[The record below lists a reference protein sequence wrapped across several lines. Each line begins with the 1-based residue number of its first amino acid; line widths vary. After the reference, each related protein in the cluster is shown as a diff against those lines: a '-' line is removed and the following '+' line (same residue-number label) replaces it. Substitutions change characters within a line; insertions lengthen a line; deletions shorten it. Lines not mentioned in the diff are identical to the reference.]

1 MRQHISFL
9 LFQRVDWMWA
19 LGHPEGMETAPRSRF
34 LPIAALFSVQL
45 IFGFNYAASK
55 EILLHFPPTLWGAIR
70 LILSALLMFATASRI
85 VPKALRRTDR
95 EFLWKACVFGV
106 LGISLSQLFFLIG
119 LQHTTT
125 TNSAIMNSVTPLLTL
140 LVGVLV
146 GAERFTWIRGA
157 SFILALAGIF
167 SIRDPSEFHFSSD
180 TFVGDLATLANCLM
194 LAIFFTLSRDFLRK
208 NSTYWAT
215 AWMFLFG
222 SLVLGIASIADL
234 RFPELSTLDTRF
246 YTSAGYNIIFA
257 TLITYFLNSWTLTQ
271 VSPSLVALFFYFQPV
286 IAVLTGWALLG
297 ETPNAR
303 TFLSMGLIFSGLA
316 IGSVPGNRSVKR
328 S

>member
-1 MRQHISFL
+1 
-9 LFQRVDWMWA
+9 
-19 LGHPEGMETAPRSRF
+19 MERTAEYRF
-34 LPIAALFSVQL
+34 LPIAALFAVQL

-55 EILLHFPPTLWGAIR
+55 EILEHFPPTLWGAIR
-70 LILSALLMFATASRI
+70 LFLSAAIMFVTAPKL
-85 VPKALRRTDR
+85 VPREQRRMDR
-95 EFLWKACVFGV
+95 EFLLKTLVFGV
-106 LGISLSQLFFLIG
+106 VGISFSQLFFLIG

-146 GAERFTWIRGA
+146 GAERFTRVRGV
-157 SFILALAGIF
+157 SFLLAVMGIL
-167 SIRDPSEFHFSSD
+167 SIRDLSEVHLSSS
-180 TFVGDLATLANCLM
+180 TVLGDLATLANCLM

-222 SLVLGIASIADL
+222 ALVLSLASLPDL
-234 RFPELSTLDTRF
+234 RFPELSTLDARF
-246 YTSAGYNIIFA
+246 YASASYNIIFA

-271 VSPSLVALFFYFQPV
+271 VNPSLVALFFYFQPV
-286 IAVLTGWALLG
+286 IAVLTGWGLLG
-297 ETPNAR
+297 EIPTVR
-303 TFLSMGLIFSGLA
+303 TFIAMGLIFAGLG
-316 IGSVPGNRSVKR
+316 IGVVKR

>member
-1 MRQHISFL
+1 
-9 LFQRVDWMWA
+9 
-19 LGHPEGMETAPRSRF
+19 MENTSGSRL
-34 LPIAALFSVQL
+34 LPIAALFAVQL

-70 LILSALLMFATASRI
+70 LILSAGLMFTTAPWI
-85 VPKALRRTDR
+85 VPRELRRVDR
-95 EFLWKACVFGV
+95 EFLKKTCFFGV
-106 LGISLSQLFFLIG
+106 VGISLSQLFFLIG

-140 LVGVLV
+140 LVGVLA
-146 GAERFTWIRGA
+146 GAERFNWYRGI
-157 SFILALAGIF
+157 SFCLALAGIL
-167 SIRDPSEFHFSSD
+167 SIRDLSEFRLSSE

-194 LAIFFTLSRDFLRK
+194 LAIFFTMSRDFLRK

-222 SLVLGIASIADL
+222 SIVLGLASLPDL
-234 RFPELSTLDTRF
+234 RLPDPSTLDQRF
-246 YTSAGYNIIFA
+246 YSAASYNIVFA
-257 TLITYFLNSWTLTQ
+257 TLITYFLNSWTLTK

-286 IAVLTGWALLG
+286 IAVLTGWWLLG
-297 ETPNAR
+297 ETPTIR
-303 TFLSMGLIFSGLA
+303 TFLAMGLIFSGLA
-316 IGSVPGNRSVKR
+316 IGVVKR